1 MAAERRKTAREAR
14 VPTGARRC
22 GYHEPEEWKICGAC
36 GQPLDEHDWVA
47 MCTELLEL
55 RRERARI
62 RQEIWRL
69 LMAEVIG
76 STAHQR
82 LEEILDAYRFTEK
95 A

>member
-1 MAAERRKTAREAR
+1 MAAERRRDAREAR

-22 GYHEPEEWKICGAC
+22 GYHEPEARPICGAC
-36 GQPLDEHDWVA
+36 GLPLDEHDWVA
-47 MCTELLEL
+47 LCTELLEL

-82 LEEILDAYRFTEK
+82 LEEILDTYRTEQR
-95 A
+95 